1 MSNHYQRHEFRFDE
15 DAEKNFQAIFNW
27 VNENDDNFEYEMSQ
41 TDVVKF
47 CLMMVAKLFVTP
59 YEKNIQNTYAN
70 QLKKIEKALKQTS
83 LTEENRLKLILNEL
97 TQMKIVL
104 LNLPLNGELQNFT
117 EEGSIP
123 YQRNQKIKE
132 LINQEIERIQKQNN
146 N

>member
-1 MSNHYQRHEFRFDE
+1 MTNQYQRHNFRFDE
-15 DAEKNFQAIFNW
+15 DAEKNLQVIFNW
-27 VNENDDNFEYEMSQ
+27 VNQNNDNFEYEMSK

-47 CLMMVAKLFVTP
+47 CLMMIAKLFVIP
-59 YEKNIQNTYAN
+59 YEKNNQNTYAN
-70 QLKKIEKALKQTS
+70 QLQKIEKALRQNN